1 MIDFRYHL
9 VSLGAVFI
17 ALAVGIILGAGPL
30 QNSIGNV
37 LNSQVQALSDA
48 NSKLKEEMIEYQET
62 IAQNDAAWE
71 DLAPSLVQGSLT
83 GRSVALISLP
93 GVSSDE
99 ITAVSERLVQAG
111 ASINMQVTI
120 NQSWTAADQTAY
132 RTTFASQL
140 ASYIEG
146 GDPNTDPNTLMTD
159 ALYQLTV
166 NGIAFGQN
174 VTLRDIL
181 TGSDEPMMTLA
192 KPTDGPAQVV
202 VILSPDTDQD
212 DIDKRAAQDPEVQ
225 AQATYDAQ
233 TFAALGSRFSSKIP
247 TVVVGSADSAA
258 DVARVVRDLG
268 DASTVDNLSDSMIV
282 GSINTV
288 MAVAHELNNNV
299 VHLGFDDG
307 AGQALSQRVES
318 VKPEDPP
325 APAPAAQPAPAPTEE
340 PAPQPAS

>member
-233 TFAALGSRFSSKIP
+233 TFAALGKSF
-247 TVVVGSADSAA
+247 
-258 DVARVVRDLG
+258 
-268 DASTVDNLSDSMIV
+268 
-282 GSINTV
+282 
-288 MAVAHELNNNV
+288 
-299 VHLGFDDG
+299 
-307 AGQALSQRVES
+307 
-318 VKPEDPP
+318 
-325 APAPAAQPAPAPTEE
+325 
-340 PAPQPAS
+340 